1 MFIHQKD
8 NSIGDALYNGY
19 SYHNFSWPTQFHKA
33 YELVLVLGGELFL
46 TVSGR
51 EHRLTEGD
59 AFLITPYQ
67 LHSYETRTASEI
79 FIAVFS
85 GSHVSD
91 FAAATAGKAA
101 QSQQFRPAPET
112 LAYIT
117 RHLMCSPKHVQDDY
131 TKYYAPPPYA
141 LKACLYAACADF
153 AAGAVWQER
162 AQDNELIFRI
172 LSYIEEHYTE
182 EITLTGLA
190 DALSYEYHYLS
201 RVFHESLH
209 IRFRTLVNQYRCDR
223 AKMLI
228 TSTDTT
234 LSEIAMSCGFG
245 SIRSF
250 NRIFLEM
257 TGVTPSELRKHG

>member
-1 MFIHQKD
+1 MK
-8 NSIGDALYNGY
+8 
-19 SYHNFSWPTQFHKA
+19 P
-33 YELVLVLGGELFL
+33 VL
-46 TVSGR
+46 
-51 EHRLTEGD
+51 
-59 AFLITPYQ
+59 LID
-67 LHSYETRTASEI
+67 
-79 FIAVFS
+79 F
-85 GSHVSD
+85 GS
-91 FAAATAGKAA
+91 T
-101 QSQQFRPAPET
+101 
-112 LAYIT
+112 
-117 RHLMCSPKHVQDDY
+117 Y
-131 TKYYAPPPYA
+131 TKVTAVDVDAPRLLGTA
-141 LKACLYAACADF
+141 
-153 AAGAVWQER
+153 
-162 AQDNELIFRI
+162 N
-172 LSYIEEHYTE
+172 SYTTVETDINN
-182 EITLTGLA
+182 GLA